1 MAGGRGR
8 EQRRHGSPAGRI
20 SSPSSRRSSS
30 PSSRR
35 HASPS
40 SRRSPSPS
48 SSEEVSSHAPTEE
61 QTDPFD
67 CRPGHHCVRCE
78 RYIGRWE
85 ANRREGSSSA
95 ARAPC
100 QGIGGCSTPS
110 SPTRTRSNS
119 QVGEG
124 DDGHNASNNRSTGRA
139 TNHSSPLTP
148 TSSVTVFPDGMEDDT
163 WGGVKHESLVRCRH
177 GKHPRRMFCRKGK
190 HTGRRFLCCPLED
203 KSKRCCFLHW
213 MEEEWPPR
221 AQHVI
226 LTLWDMVDQFME
238 KAA

>member
-1 MAGGRGR
+1 MAGGRGG

-148 TSSVTVFPDGMEDDT
+148 VSVHLPIVLPWFMHSLLRVTTIDDKF
-163 WGGVKHESLVRCRH
+163 GSFNLR
-177 GKHPRRMFCRKGK
+177 
-190 HTGRRFLCCPLED
+190 L
-203 KSKRCCFLHW
+203 
-213 MEEEWPPR
+213 
-221 AQHVI
+221 
-226 LTLWDMVDQFME
+226 
-238 KAA
+238 